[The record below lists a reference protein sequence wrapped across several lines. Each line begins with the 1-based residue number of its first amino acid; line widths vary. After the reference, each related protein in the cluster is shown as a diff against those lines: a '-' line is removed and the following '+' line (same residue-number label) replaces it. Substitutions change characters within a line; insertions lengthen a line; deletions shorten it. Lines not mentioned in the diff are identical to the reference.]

1 MRPQATRRDPHYL
14 AALHRAERRDQN
26 ARQDAKLEGMPAEL
40 DAPPLGRKVIEGA
53 VVIVSG
59 LLVSLALVAWL

>member
-14 AALHRAERRDQN
+14 AALHRAERRDQH

-40 DAPPLGRKVIEGA
+40 DAPARGRKVIEGA